1 MCYNRAG
8 HKKFKKKSQLKF
20 FLKDFLLECRSKLS
34 RTKYLGYVLAV
45 GRQKNEEVQL
55 KALPADSL
63 RFRAQPLWIEVSWHL
78 AMFCFSKSKLLSAPF
93 LWVKSY
99 SANNTLC
106 FYSWYLAD

>member
-1 MCYNRAG
+1 MPKIYCFFMCYNRAG

-55 KALPADSL
+55 KALPAATLD
-63 RFRAQPLWIEVSWHL
+63 R
-78 AMFCFSKSKLLSAPF
+78 SKLALGYVLF
-93 LWVKSY
+93 
-99 SANNTLC
+99 
-106 FYSWYLAD
+106 

>member
-1 MCYNRAG
+1 MPKIYCFFMCYNRVG

-20 FLKDFLLECRSKLS
+20 FLKDFLLECRSKLSRTKLSRTKLS

-63 RFRAQPLWIEVSWHL
+63 RFRA
-78 AMFCFSKSKLLSAPF
+78 
-93 LWVKSY
+93 
-99 SANNTLC
+99 
-106 FYSWYLAD
+106 

>member
-20 FLKDFLLECRSKLS
+20 FLKDFLLECRSK
-34 RTKYLGYVLAV
+34 YLGYVLAV

-63 RFRAQPLWIEVSWHL
+63 RFRA
-78 AMFCFSKSKLLSAPF
+78 
-93 LWVKSY
+93 
-99 SANNTLC
+99 
-106 FYSWYLAD
+106 

>member
-1 MCYNRAG
+1 MPKIYCFFMCYNRVG

-20 FLKDFLLECRSKLS
+20 FLKDFLLECRSKLSRTKLSRTKLSRTKLS

-63 RFRAQPLWIEVSWHL
+63 RFRA
-78 AMFCFSKSKLLSAPF
+78 
-93 LWVKSY
+93 
-99 SANNTLC
+99 
-106 FYSWYLAD
+106 

>member
-45 GRQKNEEVQL
+45 GRQKNEEV
-55 KALPADSL
+55 
-63 RFRAQPLWIEVSWHL
+63 
-78 AMFCFSKSKLLSAPF
+78 
-93 LWVKSY
+93 
-99 SANNTLC
+99 
-106 FYSWYLAD
+106 

>member
-1 MCYNRAG
+1 MCYNRVG

-20 FLKDFLLECRSKLS
+20 FLKDFLLECRSKLSRTKLS

-63 RFRAQPLWIEVSWHL
+63 RFRA
-78 AMFCFSKSKLLSAPF
+78 
-93 LWVKSY
+93 
-99 SANNTLC
+99 
-106 FYSWYLAD
+106 